1 MAWTA
6 KSPVA
11 IREKIEGRVVAITGG
26 ARGIGK
32 ATAEQ
37 FLANGAAVAIGDVDV
52 ELAEKTAVEL
62 GARPGATVIGLP
74 LDVTDRTSF
83 ETFLDQ
89 VASQLGGLDV
99 LVNNAG
105 IMPTGML
112 IDETDAMTDR
122 MLDINLRGVIT
133 GCKIA
138 GQRFA
143 SRRAGTIV
151 NIASLAGMTAEA
163 GIATYCGT
171 KHAVVGFTEAL
182 RRELLGSGVNVTAV
196 LPGIVRTEL
205 SAGANVPGWA
215 EKMTT
220 VDPEDVA
227 RTVVTAVVS
236 DKGRLTVPTSL
247 TATIKFMSLLP
258 ERARY
263 AFARVTKLDHAF
275 SDADPAQRAKYHCR
289 IVGGDT

>member
-1 MAWTA
+1 MARSA
-6 KSPVA
+6 KSPAA
-11 IREKIEGRVVAITGG
+11 IRDQLAGKVVAITGG

-32 ATAEQ
+32 ATAER
-37 FLANGAAVAIGDVDV
+37 FLANGATVAIGDVDV
-52 ELAEKTAVEL
+52 ELAEKAAVEL

-74 LDVTDRTSF
+74 LDVTDRASF
-83 ETFLDQ
+83 GTFLDQ
-89 VASQLGGLDV
+89 VADRLGGLDV

-112 IDETDAMTDR
+112 LDETDTMTDR

-133 GCKIA
+133 GSKLA

-143 SRRAGTIV
+143 SRRSGTIV

-182 RRELLGSGVNVTAV
+182 RRELLDSGVNVTAV

-205 SAGANVPGWA
+205 SAGANLPGWA
-215 EKMTT
+215 ENMTT

-227 RTVVTAVVS
+227 STVVRAVVS
-236 DKGRLTVPTSL
+236 NKGRLTVPTSL
-247 TATIKFMSLLP
+247 TATITFMSLLP

-263 AFARVTKLDHAF
+263 AFARATKLDRAF
-275 SDADPAQRAKYHCR
+275 SDPDPVQRDAYHRR
-289 IVGGDT
+289 IAGGDA